1 MNGIDVALSFDQGIG
16 NNRVVLTEA
25 ILAADSLVAK
35 AAYCSTHSGL
45 QRLFPG

>member
-25 ILAADSLVAK
+25 IDLILV
-35 AAYCSTHSGL
+35 H
-45 QRLFPG
+45 